1 MLTRRLPRGL
11 LARVTIIYAFGA
23 LLLSATVAFTTF
35 MLAQSRLLSEAQ
47 SQHRQQVYRNASII
61 QQQLLGVA
69 SSATAGSEAD
79 PVEGPGSNAGG
90 SPGEGVASAPTST
103 ASTSTTTPTSTSTST
118 TRVPA
123 STTSISPAGEPGV
136 VLERTSS
143 TSTSTTDPT
152 DEEEVDPDVVAND
165 IYSLLVQSVGRPN
178 GSFPL
183 LIAPD
188 DTERSQTL
196 KVRDIPKELVA
207 AVTPRDETEAT
218 VTDSPEL
225 EIAQFR
231 YSDGVHIN
239 YAIGVRLDD
248 VNVTY
253 FEVLRLDELEAT
265 LGSLRLILVATAALA
280 SVAGAGL
287 GYYSARG
294 ALKPLA
300 ETSEAAHAIA
310 AGDFS
315 TKLDLSSDRDL
326 RVLTDAFNEM
336 VDAVSDRIE
345 RERRFTSDVAH
356 ELRSPLMTLTASV
369 EILERR
375 QESLPT
381 VAQQAVE
388 LLSQDLRRF
397 QQLVEDLLEVSRME
411 AGAVQLQLSRFR
423 LSEFLENVIYQS
435 RSPHLELRYDDDD
448 GFVSITADKRRLAQV
463 MTNLIDNAEKYGNGA
478 DGVWFDVVGGN
489 VQIIVADSG
498 PGVPAHQRERIFERF
513 GRAEAGKRGN
523 ASGFGLG
530 LSLVAEHVRLHGG
543 QVWVTDRV
551 DGEQGARFV
560 VQLPIGEHVDVL
572 EEMAQ

>member
-1 MLTRRLPRGL
+1 MLSQRVPRGL
-11 LARVTIIYAFGA
+11 LARVTAIYALGA

-35 MLAQSRLLSEAQ
+35 MLAQSRLLSDVQ
-47 SQHRQQVYRNASII
+47 SQHRQQVYRNATNL
-61 QQQLLGVA
+61 QQQLLG
-69 SSATAGSEAD
+69 ATNLGQGTGSD
-79 PVEGPGSNAGG
+79 PSEVEGPGDTTGA
-90 SPGEGVASAPTST
+90 SPESAPPETTATTVRATTTSPVVLEPGGIPEVDF
-103 ASTSTTTPTSTSTST
+103 SPTTPTST
-118 TRVPA
+118 A
-123 STTSISPAGEPGV
+123 E
-136 VLERTSS
+136 
-143 TSTSTTDPT
+143 TDGDDSEQAET
-152 DEEEVDPDVVAND
+152 EDVVTGDD
-165 IYSLLVQSVGRPN
+165 IYSTLLRRLLVPN

-183 LIAPD
+183 MVVPD
-188 DTERSQTL
+188 GTERSQNL
-196 KVRDIPKELVA
+196 KVREIPSELRA
-207 AVTPRDETEAT
+207 AVTPRSPDEDTF
-218 VTDSPEL
+218 TDQPEF
-225 EIAQFR
+225 EIAQLR
-231 YSDGVHIN
+231 YSDGEKIN
-239 YAIGVRLDD
+239 YALGVRLEAVD
-248 VNVTY
+248 VTY
-253 FEVLRLDELEAT
+253 YEVLPLDDLEAT
-265 LGSLRLILVATAALA
+265 LNSLRLILFGVAALA

-294 ALKPLA
+294 ALKPL
-300 ETSEAAHAIA
+300 SEISGAARSIA
-310 AGDFS
+310 GGDFS
-315 TKLDLSSDRDL
+315 TKLDMAADRDL
-326 RVLTDAFNEM
+326 RVLTDAFNGM
-336 VDAVSDRIE
+336 VDAVGDRIE

-375 QESLPT
+375 QESLPA

-435 RSPHLELRYDDDD
+435 RSPHLELVYDKDDA
-448 GFVSITADKRRLAQV
+448 FVSITADKRRLAQV

-478 DGVWFDVVGGN
+478 DAVRFDVVGDN

-513 GRAEAGKRGN
+513 GRAEAGKRGT

-543 QVWVTDRV
+543 QVWVTDRI

-560 VQLPIGEHVDVL
+560 VQLPVGEHIDVL

>member
-1 MLTRRLPRGL
+1 MLTQRLPRGL
-11 LARVTIIYAFGA
+11 LARVTTIYALGA

-35 MLAQSRLLSEAQ
+35 MLAQSRLLSDVE
-47 SQHRQQVYRNASII
+47 SQHRQQVYRNASNL

-69 SSATAGSEAD
+69 SSQDEDAE
-79 PVEGPGSNAGG
+79 
-90 SPGEGVASAPTST
+90 
-103 ASTSTTTPTSTSTST
+103 
-118 TRVPA
+118 
-123 STTSISPAGEPGV
+123 SPAGPTGGPGEQNGSAPAITAAETTVTTAATTTTSTPVREPGGRPG
-136 VLERTSS
+136 EEINPT
-143 TSTSTTDPT
+143 TAGTTDDSAGE
-152 DEEEVDPDVVAND
+152 DEELLDAEDVLQPDD
-165 IYSLLVQSVGRPN
+165 IYSVLLRSVPVPN

-183 LIAPD
+183 MIPPD
-188 DTERSQTL
+188 GVERSQNL
-196 KVRDIPKELVA
+196 KVRDIPTDLQI
-207 AVTPRDETEAT
+207 AVSPGLGDTR
-218 VTDSPEL
+218 TDDPEL
-225 EIAQFR
+225 AIAQLR
-231 YSDGVHIN
+231 YDDGEFMN
-239 YAIGVRLDD
+239 YAIGVRLEL
-248 VNVTY
+248 VEVTY
-253 FEVLRLDELEAT
+253 YEVLRLDELEAT
-265 LGSLRLILVATAALA
+265 LNSLRVILIGVAALA
-280 SVAGAGL
+280 SIAGAGL

-300 ETSEAAHAIA
+300 ETSDAAHAIA

-315 TKLDLSSDRDL
+315 TKLDMAADRDL
-326 RVLTDAFNEM
+326 RVVTDAFNEM

-375 QESLPT
+375 QESLPA

-435 RSPHLELRYDDDD
+435 RSPHLELRYDPEDA
-448 GFVSITADKRRLAQV
+448 FVSITADKRRLAQV

-478 DGVWFDVVGGN
+478 DAVWFDVVGDN
-489 VQIIVADSG
+489 AQIIVADSG

-513 GRAEAGKRGN
+513 GRAEGGKRGT

-543 QVWVTDRV
+543 QVWVTDRI
-551 DGEQGARFV
+551 DGEAGARFV
-560 VQLPIGEHVDVL
+560 VQLPVGEHVDVL

>member
-1 MLTRRLPRGL
+1 MLTQRLPRGL
-11 LARVTIIYAFGA
+11 LARVTIIYAVGA
-23 LLLSATVAFTTF
+23 LLLSATVAFAAF
-35 MLAQSRLLSEAQ
+35 MLAQNRLLAEAQ
-47 SQHRQQVYRNASII
+47 SQHRQQVYRNASVI
-61 QQQLLGVA
+61 QQQLLGVNV
-69 SSATAGSEAD
+69 AD
-79 PVEGPGSNAGG
+79 LDIDDDERVEGPGDST
-90 SPGEGVASAPTST
+90 GV
-103 ASTSTTTPTSTSTST
+103 STSTTAATTTTTARATTTSASPISEPGVILDRTTASNSTSTEPVADET
-118 TRVPA
+118 
-123 STTSISPAGEPGV
+123 GEN
-136 VLERTSS
+136 T
-143 TSTSTTDPT
+143 
-152 DEEEVDPDVVAND
+152 DVVAGND
-165 IYSLLVQSVGRPN
+165 IYSIAVQSVGRPN
-178 GSFPL
+178 GSLPL
-183 LIAPD
+183 LIAPNGS
-188 DTERSQTL
+188 ERSPTL
-196 KVRDIPKELVA
+196 KVRDIPKQLLA
-207 AVTPRDETEAT
+207 AVTPRDEAEDTF
-218 VTDSPEL
+218 TDAPEL
-225 EIAQFR
+225 DIAQFR
-231 YSDGVHIN
+231 YSDGEHIN
-239 YAIGVRLDD
+239 YAVGVRFG
-248 VNVTY
+248 VGSEANVTY

-265 LGSLRLILVATAALA
+265 LNSLRLILVATAAVA

-294 ALKPLA
+294 ALKPLT

-315 TKLDLSSDRDL
+315 TKLDMAADRDL
-326 RVLTDAFNEM
+326 RVLTNAFNEM

-435 RSPHLELRYDDDD
+435 RSPHLELRYDDEDS
-448 GFVSITADKRRLAQV
+448 FVSITADKRRLAQV

-478 DGVWFDVVGGN
+478 DAVWFDVVGEH

-513 GRAEAGKRGN
+513 GRADAGRRGN
-523 ASGFGLG
+523 ESGFGLG

-543 QVWVTDRV
+543 QVWVTDRI
-551 DGEQGARFV
+551 DGEDGARFV
-560 VQLPIGEHVDVL
+560 VQLPIGEHIDVL

>member
-1 MLTRRLPRGL
+1 MLTQRLPRGL
-11 LARVTIIYAFGA
+11 LARVTIIYALGA

-35 MLAQSRLLSEAQ
+35 MLAQSRLLSDVE
-47 SQHRQQVYRNASII
+47 SQHRQQVYRNASNL
-61 QQQLLGVA
+61 QQQLLGVNVELEPP
-69 SSATAGSEAD
+69 SDETAAGVD
-79 PVEGPGSNAGG
+79 GPGG
-90 SPGEGVASAPTST
+90 SSDGTAAASASTTATST
-103 ASTSTTTPTSTSTST
+103 ATTAPPAT
-118 TRVPA
+118 T
-123 STTSISPAGEPGV
+123 
-136 VLERTSS
+136 TSS
-143 TSTSTTDPT
+143 TVTEPGGQAPADFELTTASTNGSATSDTADDI
-152 DEEEVDPDVVAND
+152 DEGVDPDEADSVDVLTGND
-165 IYSLLVQSVGRPN
+165 IYSNLLRNTGVPN

-183 LIAPD
+183 MVVPD
-188 DTERSQTL
+188 GTERSLNL
-196 KVRDIPKELVA
+196 KVRDIPSDLKA
-207 AVTPRDETEAT
+207 AVTPREVEGGSA
-218 VTDSPEL
+218 EL
-225 EIAQFR
+225 EIAQYR
-231 YSDGVHIN
+231 YDDGENMN
-239 YAIGVRLDD
+239 YAIGVRLEE
-248 VNVTY
+248 VEVTY
-253 FEVLRLDELEAT
+253 YEVLPLDDLEAT
-265 LGSLRLILVATAALA
+265 LSSLRVILLGVAALA

-315 TKLDLSSDRDL
+315 TKLDMTSDRDL
-326 RVLTDAFNEM
+326 RLLTDAFNEM

-375 QESLPT
+375 QESLPA

-435 RSPHLELRYDDDD
+435 RSPHLELRYDPEDA
-448 GFVSITADKRRLAQV
+448 FVSITADKRRLAQV

-478 DGVWFDVVGGN
+478 DAVWFDVIGDN
-489 VQIIVADSG
+489 AQIVIADSG

-513 GRAEAGKRGN
+513 GRADAGKRGT

-543 QVWVTDRV
+543 QVWVTDRI

-560 VQLPIGEHVDVL
+560 VQLPVGEHIDVL

>member
-1 MLTRRLPRGL
+1 MLTQRLPRGL
-11 LARVTIIYAFGA
+11 LARVTLIYTVGA
-23 LLLSATVAFTTF
+23 LLLSATVAFTAF
-35 MLAQSRLLSEAQ
+35 MFAQSRLLSEAQ
-47 SQHRQQVYRNASII
+47 SQHRQQVYQNAINL
-61 QQQLLGVA
+61 QQGL
-69 SSATAGSEAD
+69 
-79 PVEGPGSNAGG
+79 PVVENIVETPSDDEVFGPGDGTADSTDTTASTTSTSESTTTTTTTEIQVDEPGVRPSN
-90 SPGEGVASAPTST
+90 SQTSST
-103 ASTSTTTPTSTSTST
+103 ASTETTED
-118 TRVPA
+118 
-123 STTSISPAGEPGV
+123 GDEEPLDTADV
-136 VLERTSS
+136 VLG
-143 TSTSTTDPT
+143 D
-152 DEEEVDPDVVAND
+152 D
-165 IYSLLVQSVGRPN
+165 IYSVLLARVRVPN
-178 GSFPL
+178 GSEP
-183 LIAPD
+183 IMVVPNGS
-188 DTERSQTL
+188 ERSQTL
-196 KVRDIPKELVA
+196 KFRDIPPPLVA
-207 AVTPRDETEAT
+207 AVTPRPEDEDSF
-218 VTDSPEL
+218 TDPPEL
-225 EIAQFR
+225 EIAQYR
-231 YSDGVHIN
+231 YNDGENLN
-239 YAIGVRLDD
+239 YAVGVRLEEA
-248 VNVTY
+248 NVTY
-253 FEVLRLDELEAT
+253 YEVLKLDDLEAT
-265 LGSLRLILVATAALA
+265 LSSLRLILIAAAALG

-294 ALKPLA
+294 ALLPLA

-315 TKLDLSSDRDL
+315 TKLDMSSDRDL
-326 RVLTDAFNEM
+326 QVLTDAFNEM

-435 RSPHLELRYDDDD
+435 RSPHLELLYDPND

-478 DGVWFDVVGGN
+478 NAVRFDVIGDN
-489 VQIIVADSG
+489 VQIVVADSG

-513 GRAEAGKRGN
+513 GRADAGKRGT

-543 QVWVTDRV
+543 QVWVTDRI

-560 VQLPIGEHVDVL
+560 VQLPIGEHIDVL